1 MASTAS
7 LPPPGSAVPNDHYH
21 SDETAA
27 EYSSPDHTS
36 DHTSNTSAPRP
47 PWRAAAVAAAA
58 LGSRLRNSLYEYY
71 DLS

>member
-7 LPPPGSAVPNDHYH
+7 LPPPGSAVPDDHYH

-27 EYSSPDHTS
+27 DEYPSPD
-36 DHTSNTSAPRP
+36 DHTTDRTKTPRP